1 MIKRKGWGPVFA
13 LPLAS
18 FISLL
23 TRQDGFCVRA
33 DDVSI
38 CSGGNSVKFFCYPHI
53 ATKPLSI
60 KPFAVSIGM
69 KSLC

>member
-1 MIKRKGWGPVFA
+1 MFKQKGWEPVSA

-33 DDVSI
+33 DNGSI
-38 CSGGNSVKFFCYPHI
+38 CPGGNSVKFFCYPHI
-53 ATKPLSI
+53 AIKPLST
-60 KPFAVSIGM
+60 KTFAVPTGVNNP
-69 KSLC
+69 C